1 MKLRPYD
8 VRWIRALAA
17 NGKSYSKIQQML
29 IENGTIVTMET
40 VARVVRKESWLEDE
54 RGLLQGERDA
64 QVSG

>member
-54 RGLLQGERDA
+54 KGLLQGERDV